1 MTLLARTLQSPNF
14 KKIFTEQKKEKRAAM
29 EGLIPLI
36 LQSLKKQ
43 RPSQQSFRCL
53 SDSSN
58 RSYHL
63 LMGAPDSFDGSSH
76 RRTRLEFQTPPP
88 TTVDSLDHH
97 HHPHRSALELN
108 RGSSVLASPPSTA
121 NGSRQTGFSN
131 NFRP

>member
-1 MTLLARTLQSPNF
+1 
-14 KKIFTEQKKEKRAAM
+14 M

-76 RRTRLEFQTPPP
+76 RRTRLEFQPPP
-88 TTVDSLDHH
+88 STTVDSLDHH
-97 HHPHRSALELN
+97 PHRSALEFN
-108 RGSSVLASPPSTA
+108 RGSSVLAPPPSTA
-121 NGSRQTGFSN
+121 NGSRQTGFGN